1 MALSI
6 SNLLVGV
13 GVAFDAQLKAA
24 DNLFFAAGVDFDDP
38 TRPMFGG
45 SVGDVNGF
53 AQRLTAN
60 ALGAGAPGAYNPGS
74 RGFESANNGID
85 GDPVTV
91 RQVSTADGPIFQ
103 LVDAQGKEITVD
115 DASTNGYYS
124 ATKRYVVKSDGI
136 IYDCLVH
143 QGADGSGDWKV
154 ADPNAVLGGTG
165 IAAPLTITNDSGVG
179 NSHYVRPVGRIT
191 FKAKEGA
198 TLARAQDEMSRMGS
212 VVQLLS
218 RLLESIQD
226 ESKGFS
232 SIIR

>member
-1 MALSI
+1 MSLSI
-6 SNLLVGV
+6 SNLLVAV
-13 GVAFDAQLKAA
+13 GVAYDAQLKAA
-24 DNLFFAAGVDFDDP
+24 DNLFFAAAVDIEDP

-45 SVGDVNGF
+45 SVGEITGT
-53 AQRLTAN
+53 ASRLVTAN
-60 ALGAGAPGAYNPGS
+60 LGAGAPGSYVAGT

-85 GDPVTV
+85 GDPITL
-91 RQVSTADGPIFQ
+91 RQISTADGPIYQ
-103 LVDAQGKEITVD
+103 IVDGTGNEIMIEDPTLG
-115 DASTNGYYS
+115 SFYS

-143 QGADGSGDWKV
+143 ANADGSGDWRV
-154 ADPNAVLGGTG
+154 CDPAMAQGYPGLAT
-165 IAAPLTITNDSGVG
+165 PSTISNSSTNS
-179 NSHYVRPVGRIT
+179 NYVRPVGRVT

-226 ESKGFS
+226 ESKGFA